1 MNFTTKRQRGELLK
15 RETEMERH
23 IGAIKRNGCTA
34 RRIPV
39 LSAHSS
45 RKAEI
50 TTGTIEEGRRGG
62 GLGLK
67 QKIAPTRFFF
77 FFFFFFFFN
86 SYFFIFSL
94 VCVFVL
100 WLLLSI
106 KVGDRALV
114 VLPRLFRPA

>member
-50 TTGTIEEGRRGG
+50 TTGTIEEGRGAG
-62 GLGLK
+62 GLLNEQHLSLNG
-67 QKIAPTRFFF
+67 FFF
-77 FFFFFFFFN
+77 FFFFFFFF
-86 SYFFIFSL
+86 
-94 VCVFVL
+94 
-100 WLLLSI
+100 
-106 KVGDRALV
+106 
-114 VLPRLFRPA
+114 